1 MLIILEYFSI
11 GSFPVEIGEFKQWI
25 LALDLLE
32 LQMVKRV
39 EELLR
44 VWYRVYHEIKIWE
57 AAKRHD

>member
-44 VWYRVYHEIKIWE
+44 V
-57 AAKRHD
+57 